1 MNMVMNILVP
11 LKQGIFD
18 QLGNCKVFEEDP
30 ASWSKICS
38 FTYKVWNM
46 KWKVPLL
53 LNIWQTRGWELQ
65 TVYRD
70 VRISCFPQNILSICI
85 LVYICLNIMV

>member
-38 FTYKVWNM
+38 FTYKV
-46 KWKVPLL
+46 
-53 LNIWQTRGWELQ
+53 
-65 TVYRD
+65 
-70 VRISCFPQNILSICI
+70 
-85 LVYICLNIMV
+85 